1 MKRAA
6 LLLAL
11 VFFKSVSYSQLL
23 KGKIIDADSKQPV
36 SFAVIALDNSNKGT
50 TADLDGNFSITL
62 AGSEKEIKIQVIGY
76 ISKTIAISELDLN
89 SVNVIKLKAS
99 NIKLLEVVVTPGE
112 NPAIPIIK
120 QVIARKPK
128 HNINNL
134 PYYLCNTYAKTY
146 FTLSDNEGDENFYN
160 KDSVTFA
167 RTKKILDKHYLFFME
182 SVTEKKYVYKN
193 HVQEKVLSSRV
204 SGFKSAPFG
213 AFASQLQSFTFY
225 SDNIELMGL
234 KYVSPLISGTFKRYN
249 YEIADTV
256 LSSGDTT
263 ILIKFFP
270 KKNSTFNGMKGV
282 LYINKNG
289 YVLTNVLAE
298 PAEIKKDGTGVKVQ
312 QLYEKIDSVTW
323 FPRQAN
329 TEILFY
335 GISTGPDDNAGK
347 KKTIMKGVSRLYVK
361 DVKLDSVIK
370 IKNKSLVTL
379 NEEDFD
385 KKDETFWNKYR
396 TDSLNKKELRT
407 YGLIDSVGKEAKLD
421 QKLKWFTALT
431 TGKWQIGYFNIDLKH
446 LLRVNEYEGFRV
458 GMGLSTSN
466 KLSRWFSIGG
476 YGAYGF
482 KDKAFK
488 YGAQAQVNLNYR
500 QSTFLLAEAANDVIE
515 TAGTFFLNENKAFL
529 TTENL
534 RNLLIAKM
542 DKTGYAKMSL
552 NATVLNVIKTSLYS
566 KMEERISPSGFY
578 NNLNSEQ
585 VSEQKKFVINETGI
599 QLKYW
604 PGEKFG
610 ESMGQL
616 ISLGS
621 KKPVFFLNVAKGL
634 KNTIQDYTSQLDYM
648 RIDLRIDHQ
657 LNFKIKGYVSYQL
670 QAGKVFGDVPYFLQ
684 YNNKGS
690 LTDNYYISAE
700 KTFETMYL
708 NEFIS
713 TQYAAFFF
721 AINSGKVF
729 KTNKFCNPEFEL
741 VHNYGIGTLD
751 NRERLTNIELNDLS
765 KGYSEAGLRIR
776 NIYKSGIS
784 SFGAGFFYRYGNYAF
799 EAPEKNLAVKLVLG
813 FVF

>member
-76 ISKTIAISELDLN
+76 INQVIAISEMDLN
-89 SVNVIKLKAS
+89 LVNLIKLKAS
-99 NIKLLEVVVTPGE
+99 GIKLLEVVVTPGK
-112 NPAIPIIK
+112 NPAILIIK

-128 HNINNL
+128 YNINNL

-370 IKNKSLVTL
+370 IRNKSLVTL
-379 NEEDFD
+379 NEEGYD

-488 YGAQAQVNLNYR
+488 YGVQAQVNLNYR
-500 QSTFLLAEAANDVIE
+500 QSTFLLTEAASDVTE

-542 DKTGYAKMSL
+542 DKTSYAKMSL
-552 NATVLNVIKTSLYS
+552 NVTVLNVIKTCLYS
-566 KMEERISPSGFY
+566 KMEERISPSGFFK
-578 NNLNSEQ
+578 NLNSEQ
-585 VSEQKKFVINETGI
+585 VSEQKKFVVNESGI

-610 ESMGQL
+610 ENMGQL
-616 ISLGS
+616 VSLGS

-721 AINSGKVF
+721 AINSGKIF

-776 NIYKSGIS
+776 NIYKSDVS
-784 SFGAGFFYRYGNYAF
+784 SFGAGFFYRYGNYSF